1 MMTIMPEAEK
11 IREIMQEQPRTDLI
25 HVLPKHAS
33 ARSHKRDVDG
43 LTCSEAQVEAI
54 LSEGEST

>member
-1 MMTIMPEAEK
+1 MMSITPEAEK

-25 HVLPKHAS
+25 DELPKHTG
-33 ARSHKRDVDG
+33 ARSRTRSGDG
-43 LTCSEAQVEAI
+43 LTCSEAQIEAI